1 MENDNLGI
9 KDLAKLADVSIG
21 TVDRVLNNRTGVAP
35 ATREKVLQLIK
46 QTGYKKNLV
55 ASRLKLAKNKIIK
68 IAVLFPVPRN
78 EQSYWNLPLQGV
90 KAAIA
95 ELNEMGVSSTYFYFN
110 LLNHQ
115 TFREQID
122 IIFQEEFS
130 ALITVP
136 FFESESNTLLQKAKE
151 RKIPI
156 VFLDTER
163 ELLYSSNFIRQ
174 NSINAGLVAGRLLH
188 GLIGNEGTYVIV
200 NILNDRGKQINN
212 LQRESGFRSYFKDL
226 PNNEKIKH
234 VSINHPLEDEFDLL
248 PAMKEVVKES
258 KSLGIFVTNARS
270 FLLPNILKE
279 NNIVNYH
286 LIGFDLNK
294 KNIAYLKSGEIDFLI
309 SQKPQYQGYSAIKG
323 LYKYLTED
331 DKSQLNIDI
340 PVEIVVKEN
349 VGYYIQSETL

>member
-1 MENDNLGI
+1 MEKGNLGI

-35 ATREKVLQLIK
+35 ATREKVLKLIK

-55 ASRLKLAKNKIIK
+55 ASRLKLAKNNRIK
-68 IAVLFPVPRN
+68 VAVLVPKPRN
-78 EQSYWNLPLQGV
+78 EYSYWNVPLQGV
-90 KAAIA
+90 KQAIE
-95 ELNEMGVSSTYFYFN
+95 ELSAMGVSSEYYFFN
-110 LLNHQ
+110 QLNHQ

-122 IIFQEEFS
+122 IIFQEEYS

-136 FFESESNTLLQKAKE
+136 FFEFESNTLLQKAKE

-212 LQRESGFRSYFKDL
+212 LQRESGFRAYFKNL
-226 PNNEKIKH
+226 PDTENINH
-234 VSINHPLEDEFDLL
+234 FTINHPLEDEFDLL
-248 PAMKEVVKES
+248 PEMKEIAKES
-258 KSLGIFVTNARS
+258 KRLGIFVTNARA

-279 NNIVNYH
+279 NNIVNYN
-286 LIGFDLNK
+286 LIGFDLNN
-294 KNIAYLKSGEIDFLI
+294 KNIAYLKSGEIDFII
-309 SQKPQYQGYSAIKG
+309 SQKPQYQGYAAIKG

-331 DKSQLNIDI
+331 DNSQLNIDI

-349 VGYYIQSETL
+349 VSYYIQSESL

>member
-21 TVDRVLNNRTGVAP
+21 TVDRVLNNRSGVAP

-46 QTGYKKNLV
+46 DTGYKKNLM
-55 ASRLKLAKNKIIK
+55 ASRLKLAKNNIIK
-68 IAVLFPVPRN
+68 FAVLSPIPRN
-78 EQSYWNLPLQGV
+78 EHSYWNLPLQGI
-90 KAAIA
+90 KRAIK
-95 ELNEMGVSSTYFYFN
+95 ELNIMGVSAKYFFFN
-110 LLNHQ
+110 QLNHQ

-136 FFESESNTLLQKAKE
+136 FFEYESNTLLKKAKE
-151 RKIPI
+151 KNIPI

-163 ELLYSSNFIRQ
+163 ELLFSSNFIRQ

-188 GLIGNEGTYVIV
+188 GVVGNEGTYVIV

-212 LQRESGFRSYFKDL
+212 LQRESGFRDYFKSL
-226 PNNEKIKH
+226 PNNEKINH
-234 VSINHPLEDEFDLL
+234 FTINHPLEDEFDLL
-248 PAMKEVVKES
+248 PELKKLAKQS
-258 KSLGIFVTNARS
+258 KALGIFVTNARS

-279 NNIVNYH
+279 NNINDYH
-286 LIGFDLNK
+286 LIGFDLNN
-294 KNIAYLKSGEIDFLI
+294 KNIDLLKSGEIDFLI
-309 SQKPQYQGYSAIKG
+309 SQKPQYQGYAAVKG
-323 LYKYLTED
+323 LYKFLTED
-331 DKSQLNIDI
+331 DKSKLNIDI

-349 VGYYIQSETL
+349 VNYYIQSETV